1 MKFTEKSS
9 VELNRNI
16 ENTIDSVITILTE
29 TKNNMQTADEFETA
43 FNLLTAKSQLSRLLD
58 DMTSISE

>member
-1 MKFTEKSS
+1 MKFTEKNS
-9 VELNRNI
+9 VELNSNI
-16 ENTIDSVITILTE
+16 ENTIDSVITILRV

>member
-9 VELNRNI
+9 KEQNSNI
-16 ENTIDSVITILTE
+16 ENTIDSVITILRV

>member
-9 VELNRNI
+9 IEQNRNI
-16 ENTIDSVITILTE
+16 ENTIDSVITILRV

>member
-9 VELNRNI
+9 IELNSNI
-16 ENTIDSVITILTE
+16 ENTIDSVITILRV

-43 FNLLTAKSQLSRLLD
+43 FNLLTAKSQLSKILD
-58 DMTSISE
+58 DMTSISD

>member
-1 MKFTEKSS
+1 MEYTEKDSK
-9 VELNRNI
+9 EQNNNI
-16 ENTIDSVITILTE
+16 ENTIDSVITVLRV

-58 DMTSISE
+58 DMTNI

>member
-9 VELNRNI
+9 KEQNSNI

>member
-9 VELNRNI
+9 IEQNRHI

-29 TKNNMQTADEFETA
+29 TKNNMQTADEFEIA
-43 FNLLTAKSQLSRLLD
+43 FNLLTAKSQLSKLLD

>member
-1 MKFTEKSS
+1 MKFTEKSCI
-9 VELNRNI
+9 ELNSNI

>member
-9 VELNRNI
+9 IEQNRNI
-16 ENTIDSVITILTE
+16 ENTIDSVITILRV

-58 DMTSISE
+58 DMTNI